1 MYSMSFDAY
10 FLTSEDALMKANSD
24 VTDALRRTIA
34 LMQTELERSVLSTQL
49 LDESTATLR
58 STSLQHDTL
67 HNVMSI
73 SKQLVTA
80 LEKSDWMDR
89 VLILSGFIF
98 FILVVLFILKQRIV
112 DRGLRIAFWW
122 TRFIPSFGDDSRLL
136 QDAEKG
142 MVSAVAEASSTVVA
156 AAVTVSS
163 AVASAAITSV
173 SSLLPN
179 SGAPSPSIA
188 VESIDPTTYT
198 PSEQAY
204 PSLTPDDTPLSESTA
219 LPSEETSSPTT
230 GAAEEESLSS
240 TMQTSTEHIHIEL

>member
-1 MYSMSFDAY
+1 MSAITSDFSANWY
-10 FLTSEDALMKANSD
+10 LLSISEDALMKANSD
-24 VTDALRRTIA
+24 VTDALRRTVA
-34 LMQTELERSVLSTQL
+34 LMQSELERSVLSTQL

-136 QDAEKG
+136 QEAEKG
-142 MVSAVAEASSTVVA
+142 MANAVAEASSTAVA

-163 AVASAAITSV
+163 TVASVASISL
-173 SSLLPN
+173 SSLLPT
-179 SGAPSPSIA
+179 SS
-188 VESIDPTTYT
+188 T
-198 PSEQAY
+198 PSTTEIIGSATGTPPDPAT
-204 PSLTPDDTPLSESTA
+204 PSSSSGDKLPSDSSSSTA
-219 LPSEETSSPTT
+219 Q
-230 GAAEEESLSS
+230 A
-240 TMQTSTEHIHIEL
+240 STERKHIEL